1 MGVEATATIRTRKFM
16 TNRLLNRKQM
26 VVDVL
31 HPGRPTVPKKELNEK
46 LAKMYKTTPDVVFS
60 FGFKTQFGGGK
71 STGFA
76 LVYDTL
82 DYAKKTE
89 PKFRLARH
97 GLVEIKKIARKQRK
111 ERKNRMKKARG
122 TAKAKLA
129 AAQKKKK

>member
-1 MGVEATATIRTRKFM
+1 M
-16 TNRLLNRKQM
+16 L
-26 VVDVL
+26 
-31 HPGRPTVPKKELNEK
+31 
-46 LAKMYKTTPDVVFS
+46 VFS

-129 AAQKKKK
+129 AAQKKGIWPLLIIFTDQNVIELIYNFFDHMFENIEAADICLSIEWRG